1 MSDGQEKW
9 AVHNQIVKNIDDLIP
24 YDTNPRIHQPK
35 QINQVAKSI
44 QEFGWT
50 MPILID
56 EQNEIIAGHGR
67 LLAGKQL
74 GFKTVPCIIAQG
86 WSEAQKKAYCIADNK
101 LTENSTWKYDDLRL
115 NMEFLNDQGFDLTTT
130 GFSFGEINRFLPD
143 FNIFEG
149 KIDPDHIPDP
159 LPDPLTTLGNV
170 WIIGKHRIMCGD
182 STKSNDMEQLM
193 SGSTADMV
201 FTDPPWNVD
210 FGSNIAYMVKNSK
223 YKERGIKND
232 SMSTEKFASFLDDAF
247 NQMSNHSKPGCP
259 TYVVMS
265 SQEWGAN
272 MLKLA
277 ENDYHWSSTIIW
289 NKHSHIISRKDYN
302 TKYEPIWYG
311 WLNGAPRLKPLED
324 MKQNDVWEFD
334 RPTKSNLH
342 PTMKPVDLV
351 GRAIKNS
358 SNEGDLILDIFGGA
372 GSTMVASH
380 KNKRVNY
387 TMELDPIFVDV
398 IVRRMQEFTGDKA
411 VLEGT
416 GELFDDLLN

>member
-1 MSDGQEKW
+1 MSDGVEKW
-9 AVHNQIVKNIDDLIP
+9 AVHNQIIKNIDDLIP
-24 YDTNPRIHQPK
+24 YDTNPREHAPK

-56 EQNEIIAGHGR
+56 EKNEIIAGHGR

-74 GFKTVPCIIAQG
+74 GFTTVPCIVAKG
-86 WSEAQKKAYCIADNK
+86 WTEEQKKAYCIADNK
-101 LTENSTWKYDDLRL
+101 LTENSTWKYDELRL
-115 NMEFLNDQGFDLTTT
+115 NMEFLNDSGFDLTKT
-130 GFSFGEINRFLPD
+130 GFSFGEINRFIPD
-143 FNIFEG
+143 FNVFEG
-149 KIDPDHIPDP
+149 KIDENFIPEP
-159 LPDPLTTLGNV
+159 LPDPISKLGDIWV
-170 WIIGKHRIMCGD
+170 IGNHRLMCGD
-182 STKSNDMEQLM
+182 STSKDDLDSLM
-193 SGSTADMV
+193 NGSLADMV

-210 FGSNIAYMVKNSK
+210 FGNNIAYMIKNNK

-232 SMSTEKFASFLDDAF
+232 SMTTEEFSSFLDKAF
-247 NQMSNHSKPGCP
+247 DQMSKHSKPGCP

-324 MKQNDVWEFD
+324 MKQNDVWDFD
-334 RPTKSNLH
+334 RPTKSDLH

-351 GRAIKNS
+351 GQAIKNS
-358 SNEGDLILDIFGGA
+358 SEEGDLTLDLFGGA
-372 GSTMVASH
+372 GSTMLASH
-380 KNKRVNY
+380 KNKRVNN

-398 IVRRMQEFTGDKA
+398 IIRRLQEYTGDNA
-411 VLEGT
+411 VLEST
-416 GELFDDLLN
+416 GELFNDLLK